1 MEANFCTLKTAVKP
15 QINGLQDLCCVLGPL
30 GVNTVSVFKCASIN
44 IWSFFAIFAKKF
56 CCNPIQLS
64 WYTRWGVLQVLKI
77 VVLQKMDVGYYALL
91 SQVTGVHIAAGQCL
105 AEGQQRRVTEIAETV
120 RSVSDPV
127 NRGNFRSLHSTA
139 FTTPEPF
146 EFQPHHG
153 DKVHISFRDGTCA
166 HAVTR
171 VWQHRQQALTQHG
184 WCKNTEKKLKV
195 LINLLHI

>member
-1 MEANFCTLKTAVKP
+1 VQVSIFEVFLRF
-15 QINGLQDLCCVLGPL
+15 LQ
-30 GVNTVSVFKCASIN
+30 
-44 IWSFFAIFAKKF
+44 KKF

-64 WYTRWGVLQVLKI
+64 WYTRWGVLQVWKI

-153 DKVHISFRDGTCA
+153 DKVYTSFWTCA
-166 HAVTR
+166 QALTR
-171 VWQHRQQALTQHG
+171 ICRHRQQAVVQHS
-184 WCKNTEKKLKV
+184 WCKNTEKKLKM
-195 LINLLHI
+195 LLYILYIQLLLARHILVKPR